1 MIVYACAY
9 AASVLPLAAMMLAS
23 VRWLRREQG

>member
-1 MIVYACAY
+1 MITYVCAY
-9 AASVLPLAAMMLAS
+9 VASVLPLAALMLAS